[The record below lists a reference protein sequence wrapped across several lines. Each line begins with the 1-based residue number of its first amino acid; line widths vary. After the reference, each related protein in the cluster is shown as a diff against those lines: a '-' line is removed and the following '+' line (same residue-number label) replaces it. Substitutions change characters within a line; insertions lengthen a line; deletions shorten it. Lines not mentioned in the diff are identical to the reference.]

1 MTADIRA
8 RFGERIRKL
17 RKKRALTLIELGE
30 YLGLDRGYLGDLE
43 RGKRDPSLTTLQHIA
58 RGFGL
63 TISKLLSG
71 L

>member
-1 MTADIRA
+1 MKADIRA
-8 RFGERIRKL
+8 RLGERIKKL
-17 RKKRALTLIELGE
+17 RKKRGWTLIEMGE

-43 RGKRDPSLTTLQHIA
+43 RGARDPSLRTLQHIA

-63 TISKLLSG
+63 SVSRLVSG

>member
-1 MTADIRA
+1 MKADIRA
-8 RFGERIRKL
+8 RLGDRIKRL
-17 RKKRALTLIELGE
+17 RKKRKWTLIEMAE

-43 RGKRDPSLTTLQHIA
+43 RGKRDPSLTTLQHVA

-63 TISKLLSG
+63 TVSRLLSG

>member
-1 MTADIRA
+1 MKADIRA
-8 RFGERIRKL
+8 RLGERMRQL
-17 RKKRALTLIELGE
+17 RKKRGWTLIEMGE

-43 RGKRDPSLTTLQHIA
+43 RGMRDPSLTTLQHIA

-63 TISKLLSG
+63 SISRLLSG

>member
-1 MTADIRA
+1 MKADIRA
-8 RFGERIRKL
+8 RLGERIKKF
-17 RKKRALTLIELGE
+17 RKKRGWTLIEMGE

-43 RGKRDPSLTTLQHIA
+43 RGARDPSLTTLQHVA

-63 TISKLLSG
+63 SVSRLLSG